1 MGMNT
6 VNLARGLMT
15 LLNIRLSDWLPNPK
29 YGSKWRFFRDYF
41 PANAVCLVRELF
53 GLLNAESARIN
64 LTDGGHIEN
73 LGMYE
78 LLKRRCRFI
87 VAIDGEQDGNLDCP
101 LSIKSSASRRSTSEL
116 RFTFPICMNSRRMS
130 MAGVTCTSRW
140 VSFVSTDDGSCG
152 VDATADGALL
162 RQIARTPKYRGKS
175 PARRSLRPGRFST
188 RQ

>member
-1 MGMNT
+1 MNT

-41 PANAVCLVRELF
+41 LANAVCLVRELF

-101 LSIKSSASRRSTSEL
+101 ALHQVIRLASIDLGAEIHFPDLYELKANEHGWSHMHFALGVVRIDRRRL
-116 RFTFPICMNSRRMS
+116 VRR
-130 MAGVTCTSRW
+130 
-140 VSFVSTDDGSCG
+140 
-152 VDATADGALL
+152 
-162 RQIARTPKYRGKS
+162 
-175 PARRSLRPGRFST
+175 
-188 RQ
+188 